1 VLIGVGTQVCINL
14 GFEVVGSLVVRARVF
29 SQYVAPNAMTKM
41 EWKCGNDQ
49 KIIPETLKPHDIC
62 TSARPE
68 RGLGHFSRS
77 SNDET
82 SRFNSMASVIVD
94 PRYACIDMMS
104 TLDLIEHKRRGW
116 TPRRMSRKKGVKCQ
130 SSGLCT
136 QTRCSSHCLV
146 RSSCG
151 AGAENRCHKPPT
163 LRFCAT
169 KLNPRFPALSL
180 QPEPMHTVNTNTSGC
195 HSYGRLQPIVAGWQ
209 NRVFVSIQ
217 IVCLSSR
224 A

>member
-1 VLIGVGTQVCINL
+1 
-14 GFEVVGSLVVRARVF
+14 
-29 SQYVAPNAMTKM
+29 MTKM
-41 EWKCGNDQ
+41 EWKCGNDK
-49 KIIPETLKPHDIC
+49 KIIPETFKPHDIC

-77 SNDET
+77 FNDET

-104 TLDLIEHKRRGW
+104 TFDLVEHKRYGW
-116 TPRRMSRKKGVKCQ
+116 TPRRISRIKGLKCQ

-151 AGAENRCHKPPT
+151 AGAEYRCHKPPT

-169 KLNPRFPALSL
+169 KLNPRFP
-180 QPEPMHTVNTNTSGC
+180 EPMHTVNTSTSGY
-195 HSYGRLQPIVAGWQ
+195 HSYGGLKPVVACWQ
-209 NRVFVSIQ
+209 NRVFVSIK
-217 IVCLSSR
+217 IVCLPSR